1 MQPSDHKLHGR
12 MPADLARAA
21 QQFAAWR
28 RSREFGTRIP
38 ERLWLAAVSMAAR
51 HGPSRT
57 ATALKLGY
65 YDLKKRLDRS
75 SRSSQGLATTTRHPA
90 FLELPA
96 VALPASAECVIEFE
110 KASGDRMRVH
120 LKGINMPDVAALGRG
135 FWETP

>member
-1 MQPSDHKLHGR
+1 MHRKLLGR

-21 QQFAAWR
+21 QQFTVWR
-28 RSREFGTRIP
+28 QSREFGARIP
-38 ERLWLAAVSMAAR
+38 ERLWQAAVSLAAR
-51 HGPSRT
+51 HGISRT
-57 ATALKLGY
+57 AGALKLGY

-75 SRSSQGLATTTRHPA
+75 SRDPQVPDSSVHHPA

-96 VALPASAECVIEFE
+96 VSLPASAECVIEFE

-120 LKGINMPDVAALGRG
+120 LKGVSMPDLAAFGRD